1 MRKTVIALAG
11 IMFIGA
17 ASAADVAQRQSCVDI
32 KARIDALAAQTELND
47 GDRAL
52 LTDLRASY
60 RRDCMARAGSRAS
73 RTIAASRK
81 AITGTD
87 DNSEKKAEEQQPASE
102 EVVIAEP
109 CDNPDTNGCC
119 PGEEFV
125 DMGDNSKFCCKG
137 DMCFPP
143 MNVTPA
149 QPEKTE
155 EEIAAEIEA
164 NIAKGLCGDGTR
176 PNKFG
181 CCTGEIFRDLGNAT
195 FACCKKDSNE
205 CFPPMN

>member
-1 MRKTVIALAG
+1 MRKTIIALAG

-17 ASAADVAQRQSCVDI
+17 AAADVAERQSCADI
-32 KARIDALAAQTELND
+32 KARIDGLAAQTELND

-52 LTDLRASY
+52 LTDLRGQY
-60 RRDCMARAGSRAS
+60 RRDCMVRAGSRAS

-81 AITGTD
+81 AITGAD
-87 DNSEKKAEEQQPASE
+87 EPVQEKTEEQQPATE
-102 EVVIAEP
+102 EPVIAES
-109 CDNPDTNGCC
+109 CDNPDANGCC
-119 PGEEFV
+119 PGEEFA
-125 DMGDNSKFCCKG
+125 DMGADGKFCCKG

-143 MNVTPA
+143 MKVTPA
-149 QPEKTE
+149 APEKTE

-164 NIAKGLCGDGTR
+164 NIAKGLCGDGTK

>member
-1 MRKTVIALAG
+1 MRKIIITLAG
-11 IMFIGA
+11 VMFIGV
-17 ASAADVAQRQSCVDI
+17 ASAADVAERQSCADI
-32 KARIDALAAQTELND
+32 KARIDGLAAQTDLND
-47 GDRAL
+47 SDRAL
-52 LTDLRASY
+52 LTDLRGQY

-73 RTIAASRK
+73 RTIAATRNVTK
-81 AITGTD
+81 D
-87 DNSEKKAEEQQPASE
+87 SENTEKIDVQPATDE
-102 EVVIAEP
+102 EPVIAEP
-109 CDNPDTNGCC
+109 CDNPDANGCC
-119 PGEEFV
+119 PGEEFA
-125 DMGDNSKFCCKG
+125 DMGADGKFCCKG

-143 MNVTPA
+143 MAVTPA
-149 QPEKTE
+149 QPAKIE
-155 EEIAAEIEA
+155 EEVAAEIEA